1 MTITPFRDNKG
12 QPAATVKCDG
22 CGATIEIKVQH
33 ERTRGGPDQVHLGN
47 ASRKLHAMGW
57 VFTTKRQT
65 CPACQTKAWQ
75 ADTRKRDMEEPVST
89 TPTIP
94 APAEATR
101 EQKREIMLM
110 LQEVYD
116 TEKQRYKGEETDK
129 TVAHALGIER
139 WGWVSKIREEL
150 FGPAGNEA
158 GDKLLAEV
166 KEKIALVDEVVRIMR
181 EQEALTANRLSQ
193 ILVLRDELAALL
205 KRVKVA
211 G

>member
-1 MTITPFRDNKG
+1 MTITPFRDTKG
-12 QPAATVKCDG
+12 QPGATVKCDG

-33 ERTRGGPDQVHLGN
+33 ERTRGGPDKVHLGN
-47 ASRKLHAMGW
+47 AARKLLDMGW
-57 VFTTKRQT
+57 VASAARQT
-65 CPACQTKAWQ
+65 CPQCAA
-75 ADTRKRDMEEPVST
+75 AKRAKPKEEPMT

-166 KEKIALVDEVVRIMR
+166 KAKIQQADDLILATENQI
-181 EQEALTANRLSQ
+181 ATAGKKL
-193 ILVLRDELAALL
+193 IEIKAARDELAALVA
-205 KRVKVA
+205 RVRVA

>member
-1 MTITPFRDNKG
+1 MT
-12 QPAATVKCDG
+12 A
-22 CGATIEIKVQH
+22 
-33 ERTRGGPDQVHLGN
+33 
-47 ASRKLHAMGW
+47 
-57 VFTTKRQT
+57 
-65 CPACQTKAWQ
+65 
-75 ADTRKRDMEEPVST
+75 
-89 TPTIP
+89 PTIP

-110 LQEVYD
+110 LQQVYD

-129 TVAHALGIER
+129 TVAHVLGIER

-166 KEKIALVDEVVRIMR
+166 KEKIALIDEVVRVMR